1 MPNGN
6 ITSTLTASGS
16 GCGMWYTMLGVN
28 PGSFSVSSAYQGD
41 NTFPAPLGVVR
52 VAESSR
58 CRYGVTEELISQIR
72 GYRGTD
78 FSAPT
83 HPFQGAKV
91 TAHLP
96 SSSCKMFCWE

>member
-16 GCGMWYTMLGVN
+16 GCGMWYVMLGVN

-58 CRYGVTEELISQIR
+58 CRYGVTEELISQLHPTPSKKQRSQLTCLLPHVRCSVGSEAR
-72 GYRGTD
+72 GGT
-78 FSAPT
+78 
-83 HPFQGAKV
+83 
-91 TAHLP
+91 P
-96 SSSCKMFCWE
+96 S